1 MKFIANRSEL
11 LPIAKRCCLV
21 IGRQFTTK
29 ETVCVLMEADE
40 KQNLVQFTAR
50 GNECVLQARLHCR
63 VEQDGKALLIG
74 SVFQSMLE
82 LFGDEATT
90 VETDKSTIF
99 VRNAKAGY
107 RFTLMDT
114 AKYPVPEPCTP
125 DLLTEAGNFCEI
137 GAKALFSAA
146 KSNGF
151 NSRALNCVH
160 VMVHDGRWSATSC
173 DGYRLT
179 VVSEDTS
186 RTEPLD
192 LLLSVEAMKIVLNVF
207 HGVKHCKIGV
217 FKSYAVFC
225 GPQIVL
231 YAKLNEQKFTNV
243 QPILDGYCMMHEIE
257 VSGDTL
263 LDSLK
268 RVSAGSTNNAK
279 LLLNQVDKHT
289 LRLQFLS
296 GMDSTI
302 TGQTELDCAV
312 RTPLPQEGFC
322 YNYTYL
328 REAAVLMEGKNIEM
342 QFDKGGALML
352 RADNE
357 LHLLLPLR
365 LPKTEAKPKTGRT
378 RKAA

>member
-63 VEQDGKALLIG
+63 VEQDGNALLIG

-90 VETDKSTIF
+90 VETDKSTIS

-125 DLLTEAGNFCEI
+125 DLLTEAGNFCES
-137 GAKALFSAA
+137 GAKVLFSAA

-151 NSRALNCVH
+151 NSHALNCVH

-179 VVSEDTS
+179 VVSKIRAAPNRWTCCFRS
-186 RTEPLD
+186 RL
-192 LLLSVEAMKIVLNVF
+192 
-207 HGVKHCKIGV
+207 
-217 FKSYAVFC
+217 
-225 GPQIVL
+225 
-231 YAKLNEQKFTNV
+231 
-243 QPILDGYCMMHEIE
+243 
-257 VSGDTL
+257 
-263 LDSLK
+263 
-268 RVSAGSTNNAK
+268 
-279 LLLNQVDKHT
+279 
-289 LRLQFLS
+289 
-296 GMDSTI
+296 
-302 TGQTELDCAV
+302 
-312 RTPLPQEGFC
+312 
-322 YNYTYL
+322 
-328 REAAVLMEGKNIEM
+328 
-342 QFDKGGALML
+342 
-352 RADNE
+352 
-357 LHLLLPLR
+357 
-365 LPKTEAKPKTGRT
+365 
-378 RKAA
+378 

>member
-1 MKFIANRSEL
+1 MPCSSAACFSPCWSCSGTKRLRSK
-11 LPIAKRCCLV
+11 PTSQRFPSATR
-21 IGRQFTTK
+21 
-29 ETVCVLMEADE
+29 
-40 KQNLVQFTAR
+40 KQATDF
-50 GNECVLQARLHCR
+50 
-63 VEQDGKALLIG
+63 ALI
-74 SVFQSMLE
+74 
-82 LFGDEATT
+82 
-90 VETDKSTIF
+90 
-99 VRNAKAGY
+99 
-107 RFTLMDT
+107 DT

-137 GAKALFSAA
+137 GAKVLFSAA
-146 KSNGF
+146 KSNGC

-192 LLLSVEAMKIVLNVF
+192 LLLSVEAMKTVLNVF
-207 HGVKHCKIGV
+207 HGVKHCKIGISG
-217 FKSYAVFC
+217 SYAVFC
-225 GPQIVL
+225 GPQMVL

-268 RVSAGSTNNAK
+268 RVSAGSTNHAK
-279 LLLNQVDKHT
+279 LLLNQIDKHT

-302 TGQTELDCAV
+302 TGQTELDCTV

-328 REAAVLMEGKNIEM
+328 REAATLMQGKSIEV

-352 RADNE
+352 HADNE

>member
-90 VETDKSTIF
+90 VETDKSTISI
-99 VRNAKAGY
+99 RNAKAGY

-137 GAKALFSAA
+137 GAKVLFSAA

-192 LLLSVEAMKIVLNVF
+192 LLLSVEAMKTVLNVF
-207 HGVKHCKIGV
+207 HGVKHCKIGLSG
-217 FKSYAVFC
+217 SYAVFC
-225 GPQIVL
+225 APQIVL

-257 VSGDTL
+257 ISGNAL

-279 LLLNQVDKHT
+279 LLLNQIDKHT

-302 TGQTELDCAV
+302 TGQTELDCTV

-328 REAAVLMEGKNIEM
+328 REAATLMQGKSIEV